1 MLASVTDFD
10 FDAITG
16 IGSLTGASST
26 DAGSTASSTDTT
38 ESTDASI
45 YDATLTYASG
55 SATYS
60 PASGNAISIGTAP
73 ASYATGFLFRS

>member
-1 MLASVTDFD
+1 MLDQLLHRLIS
-10 FDAITG
+10 
-16 IGSLTGASST
+16 
-26 DAGSTASSTDTT
+26 TT